1 MTRARRFAQ
10 IDVFTAVPL
19 YGNPVAVILDG
30 EGLGAEEMQQVA
42 LWTNLS
48 ETTFVLPASEA
59 GADYHVRIFTPTEEL
74 PFAGHPTLG
83 TAHAVIEAGIASPK
97 DGKLVQQCGA
107 GLVEITVGDGGLSFR
122 LPHARPRPI
131 SSAGRLAAALGAE
144 AILDEAEVI
153 DTGPH
158 WLVARVSDA
167 AGVKPDAESL
177 RQLVE
182 GEGATGISF
191 YSETKPGE
199 IEVRSLFW
207 TDGMVEDP
215 VCGSGNAA
223 VAAHRLRTGA
233 VATNDSYL
241 SRQGMRI
248 GRNGE
253 VRVRIEDGAIH
264 VGGACVTCVEGAFRI

>member
-1 MTRARRFAQ
+1 MTRSRRFAQ
-10 IDVFTAVPL
+10 VDVFTSVPL
-19 YGNPVAVILDG
+19 YGNPVAVILDA
-30 EGLGAEEMQQVA
+30 EGLSGEEMQQVA

-83 TAHAVIEAGIASPK
+83 TAHAVIEAGIASPR

-107 GLVEITVGDGGLSFR
+107 GLVEISMADGGLSFR

-131 SSAGRLAAALGAE
+131 AGKGDLAALLGTD

-158 WLVARVSDA
+158 WLVARVADA
-167 AGVKPDAESL
+167 AAVAPDAVGL
-177 RQLVE
+177 RTLVE

-223 VAAHRLRTGA
+223 VAAHRLKTGA
-233 VATNDSYL
+233 IAADDAYL

-253 VRVRIEDGAIH
+253 VRVRIAGGAIH